1 MFGSGEVRN
10 SAVLVVLVGREFAME
25 RSGGA
30 EVQRAMAAVEKRAK
44 GILLRELTNELLLW
58 G

>member
-1 MFGSGEVRN
+1 
-10 SAVLVVLVGREFAME
+10 
-25 RSGGA
+25 
-30 EVQRAMAAVEKRAK
+30 MAAVEKRAK